1 MDAQG
6 YPKSSLGVVSGGSWG
21 SPGALLSAPG
31 LLWGTFWASWGGNF
45 EPLGVNFVTQ
55 GCVRSETSEKLEFD
69 DPLNENAMFLR
80 SQGLQNEAKMVP
92 KRAER
97 RKTSREDAKREQRS
111 ATIALQ
117 SVLGALWGDVLR
129 FRGSPREG
137 RWSARRGLA
146 DLAEPAFRRVWAPK
160 ARKSAVR

>member
-6 YPKSSLGVVSGGSWG
+6 YPESSLGVVSGGSWG

-31 LLWGTFWASWGGNF
+31 LLWGTFWASWGGNL
-45 EPLGVNFVTQ
+45 EPLGMNFVTQ

-92 KRAER
+92 KRAEK
-97 RKTSREDAKREQRS
+97 RKKSREEGKGEQRS
-111 ATIALQ
+111 AKHLVQTVQRCHKSTVQNGLRRHPEI
-117 SVLGALWGDVLR
+117 SGIPGGAFG
-129 FRGSPREG
+129 
-137 RWSARRGLA
+137 
-146 DLAEPAFRRVWAPK
+146 AFLDDFLCY
-160 ARKSAVR
+160 

>member
-31 LLWGTFWASWGGNF
+31 LLWGTFWASWGGNL
-45 EPLGVNFVTQ
+45 EPLGMNFVTQ

-92 KRAER
+92 KRPAR
-97 RKTSREDAKREQRS
+97 RRRRREEATREQRS
-111 ATIALQ
+111 ANSALQ
-117 SVLGALWGDVLR
+117 SVVGALWGDVLR
-129 FRGSPREG
+129 FRGSLGEG
-137 RWSARRGLA
+137 RWNARLGLPY
-146 DLAEPAFRRVWAPK
+146 LTGPAFRRVWALK
-160 ARKSAVR
+160 VRKSAVR